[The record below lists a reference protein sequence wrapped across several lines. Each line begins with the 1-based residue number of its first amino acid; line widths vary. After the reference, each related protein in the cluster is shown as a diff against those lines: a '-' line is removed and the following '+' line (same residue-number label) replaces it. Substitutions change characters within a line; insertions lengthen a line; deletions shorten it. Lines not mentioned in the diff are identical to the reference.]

1 MRNKTK
7 YTIASTVIASS
18 VLLSGCGLFGGDQTM
33 EEIDPPQNESYTD
46 DVETVDQEKTEGNTD
61 VTNDEE
67 AAQETI
73 SRELYLI
80 DANGYVVSQ
89 AVDLPK
95 TDGVAKQVVEY
106 LVDGGPVS
114 EILPTGFRAV
124 IPRDTEVSV
133 NMEGTTVLVDFSK
146 EFTEYKAE
154 DEQKILEAITWT
166 LTQFENIEDV
176 EISVNG
182 HKLEEMPVNG
192 TPITEKL
199 SRANGIN
206 IDNSDVADI
215 TSTKPLTV
223 YFIAES
229 DGNEYYVPITKRI
242 DTAEKDNV
250 VAAVN
255 ELIKGPGLAGNLF
268 NDIHGEVELLGSSY
282 ADGKVTLDFNEAIF
296 GSFEEKMISTH
307 VLNTIVLS
315 LTEQTGIESVSITV
329 EGEKGIVNE
338 AGTSVSEPVNR
349 PEKVNT
355 GSF

>member
-7 YTIASTVIASS
+7 YTIATTVIASS

-46 DVETVDQEKTEGNTD
+46 DVETVNQEGTEENTD

-67 AAQETI
+67 AVKETI

-80 DANGYVVSQ
+80 DENGYVVSQ
-89 AVDLPK
+89 TVELPK
-95 TDGVAKQVVEY
+95 TEGVAKQVVEY
-106 LVDGGPVS
+106 LVDGGPIS
-114 EILPTGFRAV
+114 EILPSGFRAV

-133 NMEGTTVLVDFSK
+133 NMDGSTVVVDFSK

-154 DEQKILEAITWT
+154 DEMKILEAITWT
-166 LTQFENIEDV
+166 LTQFENIQDV

-192 TPITEKL
+192 TPITDKL

-206 IDNSDVADI
+206 IDNSDVTDI

-242 DTAEKDNV
+242 NSSEKDNV
-250 VAAVN
+250 VAVVN
-255 ELIKGPGLAGNLF
+255 ELIKGPGLSGNLY
-268 NDIHGEVELLGSSY
+268 NDIHGEVKLLDSSY
-282 ADGKVTLDFNEAIF
+282 AEGKVTLDFNEAIF
-296 GSFEEKMISTH
+296 GSFDEKMISTH

-315 LTEQTGIESVSITV
+315 LTEQTGVESVSITV

-338 AGTSVSEPVNR
+338 AGTSVSEPVSR